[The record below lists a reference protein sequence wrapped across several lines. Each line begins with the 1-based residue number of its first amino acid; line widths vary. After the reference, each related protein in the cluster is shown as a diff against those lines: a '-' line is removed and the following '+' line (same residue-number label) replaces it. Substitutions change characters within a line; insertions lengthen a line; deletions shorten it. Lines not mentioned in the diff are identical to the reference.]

1 MPANPVLVEIT
12 RGALVESIHRGAIAI
27 ADCSGRLVAALGD
40 VERVIYPRSS
50 SKMFQAMPLVETG
63 AADRFHMTDEELSLA
78 CASHSGEEAHVQTV
92 AAFLVR
98 IGATMDDL
106 ACGPH
111 WPGNEVASRALAV
124 QGKLPCPLHNNCS
137 GKHAGFVALA
147 KHLGAD
153 VRSYAELDH
162 PVQKSVRA
170 MMCELCGVEEET
182 LVAGIDGCAAPN
194 YAMPLSAFARG
205 LAKLADPSSLS
216 PARRKAALRL
226 QQAVREKPWFV
237 AGTGR
242 ACTALIEHSTGGV
255 TVKTGAEGYYAA
267 IVPSLGLGVAL
278 KMDDGGTRAAEA
290 AMAAVLDHLGVLAK
304 GETPARTLMTQPIT
318 NTRGQIAGHRRISDT
333 LRALLVAV

>member
-27 ADCSGRLVAALGD
+27 ADAHGRLVAALGD
-40 VERVIYPRSS
+40 VARSVFPRSS

-63 AADRFHMTDEELSLA
+63 AADRFHMSDEELSLA
-78 CASHSGEEAHVQTV
+78 CASHSGEEGHVKAV
-92 AAFLVR
+92 AAFLAR
-98 IGATMDDL
+98 IGASQDDL

-111 WPGNEVASRALAV
+111 WPGNEAASRALAV
-124 QGKLPCPLHNNCS
+124 RGEVPCPLHNNCS

-147 KHLGAD
+147 KHLNAD
-153 VRSYAELDH
+153 PRKYAELDH
-162 PVQKSVRA
+162 PVQKAVRA
-170 MMCELCGVEEET
+170 MTCELCDVKEEV

-194 YAMPLSAFARG
+194 YAMPLAAFARG
-205 LAKLADPSSLS
+205 LAKLADPSSLA
-216 PARRKAALRL
+216 PRRRDAALRL
-226 QQAVREKPWFV
+226 QDAVRKKPWFV

-242 ACTALIEHSTGGV
+242 ACTALIEGSTGGV

-290 AMAAVLDHLGVLAK
+290 AIAAVLDHLGVLAK
-304 GETPARTLMTQPIT
+304 GETPARALMTQAIT
-318 NTRGQIAGHRRISDT
+318 NTRGTIVGHRRVSDT
-333 LRALLVAV
+333 LKALLVAV